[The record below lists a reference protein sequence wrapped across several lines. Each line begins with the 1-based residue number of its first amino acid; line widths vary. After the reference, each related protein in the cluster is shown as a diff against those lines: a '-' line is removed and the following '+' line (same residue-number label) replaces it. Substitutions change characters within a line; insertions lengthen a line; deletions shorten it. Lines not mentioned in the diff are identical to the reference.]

1 MPKLINSQTLTS
13 STTTFSFSSIPATYQ
28 DLLVVASIKTDESS
42 FTNEQIRIR
51 FNGLSTSIYSNTS
64 IRGDGSGFTSSRQS
78 SQTSGY
84 VGLMNT
90 NEGVLASYSSTTIYI
105 PSYLSTASKQTAT
118 FTAHEMNGTTAYTTS
133 LANLTGLTS
142 AITSITF
149 TTLNTKNFV
158 SGTSFYLYGISNT

>member
-28 DLLVVASIKTDESS
+28 DLLIVASIKTDESS

-64 IRGDGSGFTSSRQS
+64 IRGDGSG
-78 SQTSGY
+78 
-84 VGLMNT
+84 
-90 NEGVLASYSSTTIYI
+90 TTIYI
-105 PSYLSTASKQTAT
+105 PSYLSTSSKQTAT

-158 SGTSFYLYGISNT
+158 SGASFYLYGISNT